1 LKKTKKPILNH
12 AIALTG
18 GIAAGKSTVCS
29 LLKSYGFYI
38 IDADLIAKEELE
50 NSKKELKTLFGD
62 KIFNN
67 NEIERK
73 KLADIIFANET
84 EREKLNS
91 LIHPKIRAKIN
102 EKAILQEKFGLP
114 YIMDIPLYFESGE
127 YDCKM
132 SVVVYTPKEIQLQR
146 LIKRDGLSKNDAIKR
161 VKAQMDIERK
171 KEMANWV
178 IDNSLDLEH
187 LQKETEKFIDYIR
200 GKYANIKI

>member
-1 LKKTKKPILNH
+1 MIFHQIYLN
-12 AIALTG
+12 
-18 GIAAGKSTVCS
+18 
-29 LLKSYGFYI
+29 
-38 IDADLIAKEELE
+38 
-50 NSKKELKTLFGD
+50 KKELKTLFGD